1 MKINKKCILNSF
13 ICISVCIFMFSIIK
27 HNNNIAKNNTLS
39 TNASAQLSNK
49 KICWGIKREPN
60 HKQPDVGAANKRL
73 LEQYNGICLGNEN
86 SKKVY
91 LTFDS
96 GYEAGYMEKILEVLK
111 KNDVKACFFITA
123 HYLNTQPELV
133 KRMIDDGHIVGNHTV
148 NHKSMPEIDNEVI
161 KKEVMDLHTSVYEKF
176 GYEMKYIRPPMGEY
190 SERTLEITKSLG
202 YTTAMWSMAYD
213 DWDENKQGRE
223 EYGKN
228 KVLSNVHNGA
238 VILLHAN
245 SVDNS
250 NILDSCIKE
259 IKNMGYEFKTLDEF
273 KR

>member
-1 MKINKKCILNSF
+1 MKINKKGILNSF

-176 GYEMKYIRPPMGEY
+176 GYEMKYIRPPKGEF
-190 SERTLEITKSLG
+190 SERTLDYTNSLD
-202 YTTAMWSMAYD
+202 YRTVMWSVAYD
-213 DWDENKQGRE
+213 DWDEAKQGRE
-223 EYGKN
+223 DYGKS
-228 KVLSNVHNGA
+228 KVLDNVHNGA
-238 VILLHAN
+238 VILLHSN
-245 SVDNS
+245 SKDNS
-250 NILDSCIKE
+250 NILDDV
-259 IKNMGYEFKTLDEF
+259 IKNVKEMGYEFASLDDFE
-273 KR
+273 K